1 MFVVIRTLMLAG
13 CTLAGA
19 ALGALLGGE
28 IGAGLSPVHGALIGA
43 LAGLL
48 VAVVAILTELALR
61 RVMLGH
67 LIVVGIGLVVG
78 TLVMRSVLHVVA
90 LVPEPV
96 RNFLAQHH
104 VATSVIAAAL
114 YVFAVYIC
122 IVIAARG
129 RAELSLLM
137 PRLKKNGGLPPLLLD
152 TSAII
157 DGRVVELYKTGFLRH
172 RILVPEFVLHEL
184 QLISDSQ
191 VALTRA
197 KGRRGLDTLKR
208 LQDQPTIEIEVTS
221 IDFPDVREVD
231 DKLMK
236 LAKEINGIILTT
248 DYNLEQVA
256 KIQNIQCL
264 NIYGLVNAVKAPF
277 IPGERLTLQ
286 IVKEGSE
293 SNQGVGFLD
302 DGTMI
307 VVSNARPYIGQK
319 AEVELVSMI
328 QGASGRMFFGQVAEN
343 APPPSAVTPERNLHG
358 TVRPPERRRT

>member
-1 MFVVIRTLMLAG
+1 MFVVIRTFMLVG

-19 ALGALLGGE
+19 ALGAVLASEPALGW
-28 IGAGLSPVHGALIGA
+28 SPAHCVVIGA
-43 LAGLL
+43 LAGLCTA
-48 VAVVAILTELALR
+48 VIAVVTELALR

-67 LIVVGIGLVVG
+67 LIVVAIGLVVG
-78 TLVMRSVLHVVA
+78 TLLMRSCLHVVA
-90 LVPEPV
+90 LAPAPV
-96 RNFLAQHH
+96 RAFLSTHH
-104 VATSVIAAAL
+104 VAVGLAAAAL
-114 YVFAVYIC
+114 YVFVVYIC

-129 RAELSLLM
+129 KAELSLLM

-157 DGRVVELYKTGFLRH
+157 DGRVVELYKIGFLRH

-191 VALTRA
+191 VSLTRA

-208 LQDQPTIEIEVTS
+208 LQDQPALEIEVTN
-221 IDFPDVREVD
+221 IDFPDVRDVD

-256 KIQNIQCL
+256 KIQHIQCM
-264 NIYGLVNAVKAPF
+264 NIYGLVNAVKASF

-343 APPPSAVTPERNLHG
+343 APPPGTVTPERNAHG
-358 TVRPPERRRT
+358 GVRSPGSRRT

>member
-1 MFVVIRTLMLAG
+1 MFAVVRILMLAG

-19 ALGALLGGE
+19 ALGAVLGGE
-28 IGAGLSPVHGALIGA
+28 PVHSALIGA

-48 VAVVAILTELALR
+48 LAVVAVLTELALR

-67 LIVVGIGLVVG
+67 LVVVGIGLVVG
-78 TLVMRSVLHVVA
+78 TLVMRSCLHVVA
-90 LVPEPV
+90 LVPAPV
-96 RNFLAQHH
+96 REYLAAHH
-104 VATSVIAAAL
+104 VAVSIIAAAL

-208 LQDQPTIEIEVTS
+208 LQDQPTIEIEVTN

-328 QGASGRMFFGQVAEN
+328 QGASGRIFFGQVAEN
-343 APPPSAVTPERNLHG
+343 APPPGVLPIERNPHAL
-358 TVRPPERRRT
+358 RSPERRRA

>member
-1 MFVVIRTLMLAG
+1 MFVVIRIFMLVG
-13 CTLAGA
+13 CTVA
-19 ALGALLGGE
+19 
-28 IGAGLSPVHGALIGA
+28 GAGLGAILSSSWGAPAAQGAVIGA
-43 LAGLL
+43 LTGVL
-48 VAVVAILTELALR
+48 VAVVGILTELALR

-67 LIVVGIGLVVG
+67 LIVVGIGIVVG
-78 TLVMRSVLHVVA
+78 TLVMRSLFHIVA
-90 LVPEPV
+90 LVPGPV
-96 RNFLAQHH
+96 REFLNAHH
-104 VATSVIAAAL
+104 VATGIIAAAL
-114 YVFAVYIC
+114 YVFFVYIC

-137 PRLKKNGGLPPLLLD
+137 PRLKKSGGLPPLLLD

-157 DGRVVELYKTGFLRH
+157 DGRVAELYKTGFLRH
-172 RILVPEFVLHEL
+172 RILVPEFILHEL

-208 LQDQPTIEIEVTS
+208 LQDQPGVEIEVTS

-264 NIYGLVNAVKAPF
+264 NVFALVNAVKTPF
-277 IPGERLTLQ
+277 IPGERMTLQ
-286 IVKEGSE
+286 IIKEGSE
-293 SNQGVGFLD
+293 PNQGVGFLD

-328 QGASGRMFFGQVAEN
+328 QGASGRIFFGQVVEGGASGGG
-343 APPPSAVTPERNLHG
+343 ASAERNVHAG
-358 TVRPPERRRT
+358 ARGPERRRA

>member
-1 MFVVIRTLMLAG
+1 MFAVLRMLMLAA

-19 ALGALLGGE
+19 AVGAVIVSDRAMGMLP
-28 IGAGLSPVHGALIGA
+28 AHGALVGG

-48 VAVVAILTELALR
+48 LAVVAILTELALR

-67 LIVVGIGLVVG
+67 LIVVAIGIIVG
-78 TLVMRSVLHVVA
+78 TLVMRSLFHLVA
-90 LVPEPV
+90 LVPAPV
-96 RNFLAQHH
+96 REFLAAHH
-104 VATSVIAAAL
+104 VAAGAVAAAM
-114 YVFAVYIC
+114 YVFVVYIC

-157 DGRVVELYKTGFLRH
+157 DGRVVELYKTGFLRN
-172 RILVPEFVLHEL
+172 RILVPEFILHEL
-184 QLISDSQ
+184 QMISDSQ

-208 LQDQPTIEIEVTS
+208 LQDQPGVEIELTS

-256 KIQNIQCL
+256 KIQGIQCL
-264 NIYGLVNAVKAPF
+264 NIYALVNAVKAPF

-293 SNQGVGFLD
+293 PNQGVGFLD

-307 VVSNARPYIGQK
+307 VVTNARPYIGQK

-328 QGASGRMFFGQVAEN
+328 QGASGRMFFGQVVEGSGTGSGTAAERT
-343 APPPSAVTPERNLHG
+343 VHG
-358 TVRPPERRRT
+358 GVRGAERRRV